1 MLGNDIPQIR
11 CRNDGSLSGVAV
23 QTPPVTPLR
32 VLLTRWR
39 LDMVWYISRCI
50 RLDVLQFF
58 NFLPWINFG
67 HILDLA
73 HCHNSQCASMDIIAF
88 MSEWVCL
95 INRPLVSTRK
105 HCVKKLHFGIW
116 AIRSRFVYRVHV
128 LLILSTMCLPL
139 IGQRGKTWVLSF
151 KVNFKVN
158 KMKTFN
164 DILNKLIYF

>member
-11 CRNDGSLSGVAV
+11 PQKRWVSGVDV

-32 VLLTRWR
+32 DLLTRWR

-50 RLDVLQFF
+50 RLDVLQSFY
-58 NFLPWINFG
+58 FLPWINFG

-128 LLILSTMCLPL
+128 LLILSTMCLPS
-139 IGQRGKTWVLSF
+139 IGQRVRHGCFL
-151 KVNFKVN
+151 
-158 KMKTFN
+158 
-164 DILNKLIYF
+164 LKLTLRSTKWKHLMIF